1 MNHADELI
9 ENCKNYFIGQ
19 FSLIKFSR
27 TLSVFDMF
35 PDLTYTAR
43 ASDPCWLIGLS
54 GCWSD
59 TVEDLREFSL

>member
-1 MNHADELI
+1 MINTGILRISTVLSYDFRMNHADELI

-43 ASDPCWLIGLS
+43 ASDPC
-54 GCWSD
+54 
-59 TVEDLREFSL
+59 